1 MELRRRSKS
10 VMIWLTPECWLCLY
24 NQLSQSVSVFVANL
38 ECVCGTRS
46 FFMFLSSYCS
56 VLQHSNGA
64 VRSTERNVVASV
76 ASDHKRSRRVF
87 EASNEELES
96 PSSDAEVCCSFYV
109 HVSRN
114 NHRFTI

>member
-1 MELRRRSKS
+1 M
-10 VMIWLTPECWLCLY
+10 
-24 NQLSQSVSVFVANL
+24 FVANL

-56 VLQHSNGA
+56 VLQNSNGA

-76 ASDHKRSRRVF
+76 TSDHKRSRRVF

-96 PSSDAEVCCSFYV
+96 PDSDAEVCCSLCV
-109 HVSRN
+109 HVSRD
-114 NHRFTI
+114 NHHFSI